1 MKLNGVDQ
9 EIIDKMNQKFQVS
22 DAYTQAM
29 NYTQGLLEKVNSGKT
44 SYTEQLNQLTQ
55 NYANKPKFQYDMN
68 TDTLFQNALSSAMGQ
83 GKNAMQDAIG
93 QASALTGGYASSSA
107 QAVGNQAYNNFI
119 KGAYDNLPAFY
130 QMSLDAY
137 NSEDQRMLN
146 QINLIKDADATE
158 YGRLRDAYALNKDKA
173 DTLYNREYQTFNDDR
188 SHATQ
193 MASLQN
199 TDWWKKT
206 EYDRAVEEA
215 RLQREFEAEQNR
227 LAREQSA
234 SQFRE
239 EMDYKYTSSGYKKDT
254 SGKYVQAQTTP
265 TYKTPTSNM
274 YQTALKKYNE
284 GGQAELDKY
293 LETLPDYDVVALDDY
308 VTKNGQ
314 LPLAQRTFTK
324 TKDTRNA
331 GFLGFTD
338 KNNSG
343 VDHNDIVKDQYGN
356 TYKISDLKDLGKDFQ
371 LQLTKLAKGKSYT
384 KK

>member
-1 MKLNGVDQ
+1 MNLNGVDQ
-9 EIIDKMNQKFQVS
+9 EIIDKMNRKFQVS

-29 NYTQGLLEKVNSGKT
+29 NYTQGLLDKVNSGKT

-107 QAVGNQAYNNFI
+107 QAVGNQAYNTFI

-215 RLQREFEAEQNR
+215 RLQREFQAEQNR
-227 LAREQSA
+227 LSREQSA
-234 SQFRE
+234 KQFAQ
-239 EMDYKYTSSGYKKDT
+239 EMDYKYTSSGY
-254 SGKYVQAQTTP
+254 
-265 TYKTPTSNM
+265 
-274 YQTALKKYNE
+274 
-284 GGQAELDKY
+284 
-293 LETLPDYDVVALDDY
+293 
-308 VTKNGQ
+308 
-314 LPLAQRTFTK
+314 
-324 TKDTRNA
+324 TKDAKGNWVAPATETETEPMDLYTYSRKE
-331 GFLGFTD
+331 TD
-338 KNNSG
+338 KNGKTWVYFTDSNGKEFKKEKGVNPYNGHTNEDVKNGTFKNGYQPDNIDGKKLTDSG
-343 VDHNDIVKDQYGN
+343 KAKVNINGRLQTVWQTTQKIDGGRHTEKKYWIWDGIQNQYVA
-356 TYKISDLKDLGKDFQ
+356 YK
-371 LQLTKLAKGKSYT
+371 
-384 KK
+384 

>member
-1 MKLNGVDQ
+1 MNLNGVDQ
-9 EIIDKMNQKFQVS
+9 EIIDKMNRKFQVS

-29 NYTQGLLEKVNSGKT
+29 NYTQGLLDKVNSGKT

-107 QAVGNQAYNNFI
+107 QAVGNQAYNTFI

-215 RLQREFEAEQNR
+215 RLQREFQAEQNR
-227 LAREQSA
+227 LSREQSA
-234 SQFRE
+234 SQFAQ
-239 EMDYKYTSSGYKKDT
+239 EMDYKYTSSGYTKDAKGNWVAPATETEPINLYTYSRKETDTNGKTWTYFTDSNGKQVKMQQGVNPYTGSTNKDVKNGTFKNGYQPDNIDGKKLTD
-254 SGKYVQAQTTP
+254 SGKAKVNVNGRMQTVWQTTRKIDGGRN
-265 TYKTPTSNM
+265 TE
-274 YQTALKKYNE
+274 KKYWIWDGTQN
-284 GGQAELDKY
+284 KY
-293 LETLPDYDVVALDDY
+293 IP
-308 VTKNGQ
+308 
-314 LPLAQRTFTK
+314 
-324 TKDTRNA
+324 
-331 GFLGFTD
+331 
-338 KNNSG
+338 
-343 VDHNDIVKDQYGN
+343 
-356 TYKISDLKDLGKDFQ
+356 YKE
-371 LQLTKLAKGKSYT
+371 
-384 KK
+384 